1 MDTSY
6 VLKLSDFIKAKLKM
20 FKRNHYIYNI
30 LLVVVQMRFNSGS
43 DYLIDAQLMKK

>member
-20 FKRNHYIYNI
+20 FKRNHYII

-43 DYLIDAQLMKK
+43 DYLIDAQSMKK